1 MATLPFFGVQP
12 TLVDNDGARLE
23 GPAAGNLV
31 ILDAWPGMMRTVYG
45 DHRRFV
51 QTYFTTFEFTRFFQ
65 AKAALSD
72 EELKTATEVQPRA
85 HCIGR
90 VVGALVQMFTG
101 ASAVETCEWVG
112 GAVEWRSARWNR
124 EFHGGSAAKRAGGH
138 PATVDASGALVKQ

>member
-1 MATLPFFGVQP
+1 M
-12 TLVDNDGARLE
+12 
-23 GPAAGNLV
+23 

-112 GAVEWRSARWNR
+112 GAVEWWRSAAVESRISR
-124 EFHGGSAAKRAGGH
+124 RISGEACRR
-138 PATVDASGALVKQ
+138 ASGDG